1 MLAVGGSEELL
12 TVWDLDQ
19 VDEALARVGLGWGDL
34 SPGSA
39 AGTPL
44 GQLPSPFRPGLSQIK
59 EAVALEV
66 VIWVA
71 QQMLET
77 YPDQPDVC
85 MELAWIYVMGPK
97 KFRDAPTALALARR
111 AVELAPDE
119 PDCLTTLG
127 VVYYRLGQWNE
138 AAETLQASARANRQ
152 GPTACDLF
160 FLAMT
165 YRQSGEPEKAKECYD
180 CAVRWSRAQSKLVPY
195 QAAELRAIRAEADAV
210 LNPEILDRPEP

>member
-1 MLAVGGSEELL
+1 MCIS
-12 TVWDLDQ
+12 
-19 VDEALARVGLGWGDL
+19 LARLHGLGPNKL
-34 SPGSA
+34 
-39 AGTPL
+39 
-44 GQLPSPFRPGLSQIK
+44 
-59 EAVALEV
+59 
-66 VIWVA
+66 
-71 QQMLET
+71 
-77 YPDQPDVC
+77 
-85 MELAWIYVMGPK
+85 
-97 KFRDAPTALALARR
+97 RDAPTALALARR

-180 CAVRWSRAQSKLVPY
+180 RAVRWSRAQGKLAPY

-210 LNPEILDRPEP
+210 LNPQILDRPEP